1 MKPSVDYAD
10 AFSPVPHASGF
21 RTLVALA
28 AANDM
33 EMDQIDISQAFLQ
46 GGLLPGDGRRGRVFI
61 APPPGHPEEEGI
73 IWLLKPL
80 YGMPQSARCWHL
92 TKSNWLKNEGFNGYE
107 KSMWC
112 EEENGHK
119 IIMGSHIDDFIFSTS
134 RQMLDHFR
142 KRLFEKFEGDYLDP
156 INITS
161 DVRSNA
167 IANKKRQPSHRK
179 ITASTF
185 CRLMVCGTVT
195 QNILQCSLTCA

>member
-33 EMDQIDISQAFLQ
+33 KMDQIDISQAFLQ
-46 GGLLPGDGRRGRVFI
+46 GDLLPGDGRRGRVFI

-142 KRLFEKFEGDYLDP
+142 KRLLEKFDGDYLGS
-156 INITS
+156 I
-161 DVRSNA
+161 
-167 IANKKRQPSHRK
+167 SH
-179 ITASTF
+179 
-185 CRLMVCGTVT
+185 
-195 QNILQCSLTCA
+195 